1 MRNVFRPYGP
11 AYGPIAALLLLLIAV
26 SANAQTT
33 VTDSSGSASNSTAG
47 AAANNR
53 NTNTLS
59 NVGNQSATGAIA
71 GTQVNA
77 PITSRSGAASTST
90 SGSTSSAQSGS
101 SRVRVGGQ
109 TSSQSVRVVNV
120 TPGYGSGGGGTN
132 GTNGANAVDPA
143 GAPGANGTNG
153 ANSAD
158 PPAALGSAGNPLT
171 ENIGGTTT
179 LRNTPEIV
187 APNISGGNPCLVGIS
202 GGGAGPGIGITLGIG
217 YSDKGCERRNSAA
230 LLSNIGQRDAAIELM
245 CDDQGVREALARS
258 GHPCA
263 ADRAV
268 AAPVAAVDPAV
279 VRRQQDAATP
289 AALAVA
295 SKPSRPDWCETA
307 SPAELRT
314 HPACD

>member
-1 MRNVFRPYGP
+1 MRHVILAGLILLAAP
-11 AYGPIAALLLLLIAV
+11 AM
-26 SANAQTT
+26 AQTVNDT
-33 VTDSSGSASNSTAG
+33 SGSNSGSTSTAG
-47 AAANNR
+47 SQST
-53 NTNTLS
+53 NTNHLT

-77 PITSRSGAASTST
+77 PISSRSGSRSGSAST
-90 SGSTSSAQSGS
+90 SGSTSSAQSGTS
-101 SRVRVGGQ
+101 TVSVGPQ
-109 TSSQSVRVVNV
+109 RTSSSVKVVNV
-120 TPGYGSGGGGTN
+120 TGYGSGTN
-132 GTNGANAVDPA
+132 GTNGTNATDPA
-143 GAPGANGTNG
+143 GANGTNG

-158 PPAALGSAGNPLT
+158 PPALGSAGNPLT

-179 LRNTPEIV
+179 LRNTPEII

-230 LLSNIGQRDAAIELM
+230 LLSNIGQRDVAIELM
-245 CDDQGVREALARS
+245 CDDQAVREAMARS

-289 AALAVA
+289 VQVA
-295 SKPSRPDWCETA
+295 TKPARPDWCQTA
-307 SPAELRT
+307 SAAELRT